1 MALTTTGIS
10 GMDAQLG
17 GGIPRGTTLLLMSEP
32 GNAIG
37 AFAEQFA
44 GGGLNVGE
52 QVYFYEFDRPADDI
66 PEEIQEF
73 APEKANGGGKT
84 PLQVY
89 DGYGPRFGA
98 STGAGNGLQPVDR
111 EASPSEILNTLHKAP
126 SDPPVRLVVES
137 LTTIV
142 EERGKEEVLDFVEKL
157 VFLARDLDAVVL
169 LTLVKDLHDDSFET
183 QVSHAVD
190 GVLETGIEKKGFG
203 LYSYLVIKKLLGVP
217 DPTRIMLFKQTEKG
231 LWLESTKR
239 VF

>member
-17 GGIPRGTTLLLMSEP
+17 GGIPRGSTLVLLSEP

-52 QVYFYEFDRPADDI
+52 QVYFFEFDRSVDEV
-66 PEEIQEF
+66 PESILEF
-73 APEKANGGGKT
+73 APNAGNGDGKA

-89 DGYGPRFGA
+89 DGYSPQFGA
-98 STGAGNGLQPVDR
+98 KVGDNGVEPVERPDG
-111 EASPSEILNTLHKAP
+111 PSEVLNTLHNAP
-126 SDPPVRLVVES
+126 PEPPIRLVVES
-137 LTTIV
+137 LTTLV
-142 EERGKEEVLDFVEKL
+142 EERGEEEVVDFVEKL
-157 VFLARDLDAVVL
+157 VYLARETDATVL
-169 LTLVKDLHDDSFET
+169 LTLVKDLHDDRFET
-183 QVSHAVD
+183 RLSHLVD
-190 GVLETGIEKKGFG
+190 GVLETGVEKKGFG
-203 LYSYLVIKKLLGVP
+203 LYSYVIIKKLLGVP
-217 DPTRIMLFKQTEKG
+217 DPTRIMLFQETEKG